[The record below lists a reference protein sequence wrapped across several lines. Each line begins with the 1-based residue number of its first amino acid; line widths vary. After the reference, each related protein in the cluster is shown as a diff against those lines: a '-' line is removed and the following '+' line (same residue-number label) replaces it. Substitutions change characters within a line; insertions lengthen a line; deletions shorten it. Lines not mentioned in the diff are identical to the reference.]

1 MKVQAIAFSICVA
14 ILMTGCVS
22 NYHSQNQVPPSQTTR
37 NNTVVAVNSAI
48 SRLNLCTDN
57 LRETKPAFAGDT
69 RDFSSSKSV
78 LIVDNEVLYYKEDDP
93 IKITLLSSKAKLT
106 QAQRTAL
113 FEYIQANQKCRNI
126 IKTELANYPSL
137 LISFENFYSATDM
150 IYAKLISQEW
160 TIGEANRQRAM
171 LVTKAKTEF
180 TNASSSM
187 DASFNAQ
194 INTEIQAAQQ
204 QQIINQQ
211 RLKMQQDIW
220 KNALS
225 PVVPAPTQPVQTNCS
240 RIGNSINCTTY

>member
-1 MKVQAIAFSICVA
+1 MKVKPTVISICVA

-22 NYHSQNQVPPSQTTR
+22 NYHSQNQMPPTQATR

-48 SRLNLCTDN
+48 SRLNICTDN
-57 LRETKPAFAGDT
+57 LRETKPTFGGDT
-69 RDFSSSKSV
+69 RDFSASKSV
-78 LIVDNEVLYYKEDDP
+78 LIVDKEVLYYKEDDP
-93 IKITLLSSKAKLT
+93 IKIALLSSKAKLT
-106 QAQRTAL
+106 KAQGTAL
-113 FEYIQANQKCRNI
+113 FEYIQVNQKCRNI

-160 TIGEANRQRAM
+160 TVGEANRQRAM

-187 DASFNAQ
+187 DATFNAQ
-194 INTEIQAAQQ
+194 INAEIQAAQQ

-211 RLKMQQDIW
+211 RMKMQQDIW

-225 PVVPAPTQPVQTNCS
+225 PVVPTPTSPVQTNCS
-240 RIGNSINCTTY
+240 RIGNSINCTTF